1 MGKFKFR
8 NMRCVHRLQIVVLL
22 LFIGFFTYSQSTLDK
37 SYNFNGFKKK
47 NNYYGIAL
55 GLNQSSFVINHS
67 KNFILNDSISL
78 NQPVG
83 KPGLTFQGIFNL
95 KLGQYFDF
103 RVLAGFSLSE
113 RSLAYYKPGEGTPY
127 FTEKIE
133 FVYADIP
140 FLIRYKSAPFRDK
153 RAFAIAGIKYSY
165 DVNGFSRSS
174 RSEDFISVVPHDF
187 SLEVGAGMQ
196 FFFPYFILS
205 PEIKM
210 SQGIG
215 NVLSF
220 NRDINESSVIDKL
233 LTRTFT
239 LSFHFEG

>member
-1 MGKFKFR
+1 MCRIHK
-8 NMRCVHRLQIVVLL
+8 LQLILAL
-22 LFIGFFTYSQSTLDK
+22 MLCGIFATAQSGLNK
-37 SYNFNGFKKK
+37 SYNFYGFKKK
-47 NNYYGIAL
+47 PIYYGIAL
-55 GLNQSSFVINHS
+55 GLNNSSFVVNHS
-67 KNFILNDSISL
+67 NSFILNDSISI
-78 NQPVG
+78 NSPIAR
-83 KPGLTFQGIFNL
+83 PGLTFQGIFNL

-113 RSLAYYKPGEGTPY
+113 RSLQYTNPGEVDPY
-127 FTEKIE
+127 FTERIE

-140 FLIRYKSAPFRDK
+140 FLIRYKSEPYRDM
-153 RAFAIAGIKYSY
+153 RAFVVGGIKYSY
-165 DVNGFSRSS
+165 DVNGFSRS
-174 RSEDFISVVPHDF
+174 RRADDFVTITPHDF

-215 NVLSF
+215 NVLRF
-220 NRDINESSVIDKL
+220 NNNLNESRVIDSL
-233 LTRTFT
+233 LSRTFT

>member
-1 MGKFKFR
+1 MAKFKHG
-8 NMRCVHRLQIVVLL
+8 NMRGLYRYQIVIAFLL
-22 LFIGFFTYSQSTLDK
+22 CSFLAHSQTGLNK
-37 SYNFNGFKKK
+37 SYNFNGFKNKPV
-47 NNYYGIAL
+47 YYGIAL
-55 GLNQSSFVINHS
+55 GLNNSSFIVNHS
-67 KNFILNDSISL
+67 NNFILNDSIRINSSISR
-78 NQPVG
+78 
-83 KPGLTFQGIFNL
+83 PGLTFQGIFNL

-113 RSLAYYKPGEGTPY
+113 RSLAYFGEGSENPY
-127 FTEKIE
+127 FTERIE

-140 FLIRYKSAPFRDK
+140 FLIRYKSEPYRDM
-153 RAFAIAGIKYSY
+153 RAFVIGGIKYSY
-165 DVNGFSRSS
+165 DVNGFSRS
-174 RSEDFISVVPHDF
+174 RGADDFVTVNPHDF

-215 NVLSF
+215 NVLRF
-220 NRDINESSVIDKL
+220 NNTLNESRVIDTL
-233 LTRTFT
+233 LSRTFT

>member
-1 MGKFKFR
+1 MKEILKKM
-8 NMRCVHRLQIVVLL
+8 NNNHSISIVCLLL
-22 LFIGFFTYSQSTLDK
+22 LFSFAAAGQTGSGK
-37 SYNFNGFKKK
+37 SYNYFDFKKK
-47 NNYYGIAL
+47 PVYYGISL
-55 GLNQSSFVINHS
+55 GLNNSSFIVNHS
-67 KNFILNDSISL
+67 KSFILNDSISL
-78 NQPVG
+78 NQPIS

-95 KLGQYFDF
+95 KLGEYFDF

-113 RSLAYYKPGEGTPY
+113 RSLEYYKPGDNNPY

-140 FLIRYKSAPFRDK
+140 FLIRYKSAPYRDK
-153 RAFAIAGIKYSY
+153 RAFVVAGIKYSY
-165 DVNGFSRSS
+165 DVNGFSRSE
-174 RSEDFISVVPHDF
+174 RAEDFITVVPHDF
-187 SLEVGAGMQ
+187 SLDVGAGMQ

-215 NVLSF
+215 NILSF
-220 NRDINESSVIDKL
+220 NNELNESRVIDTL
-233 LTRTFT
+233 LSRTFT